1 MSIKEFIEQEL
12 SKIDTKE
19 EVSTASL
26 SSRRKPRKEEARERK
41 PIKRKAKARSA
52 SHRRKSPARRQRPAR
67 KQRIRAMRTKTTT
80 TKKGGY

>member
-26 SSRRKPRKEEARERK
+26 SSRRKPRKKETRERK
-41 PIKRKAKARSA
+41 PIKRKIKARSA
-52 SHRRKSPARRQRPAR
+52 SRGRKSPDRSRSSTR
-67 KQRIRAMRTKTTT
+67 KQRIRTMRTKATT
-80 TKKGGY
+80 TKRGGY